1 MHGPCQERKGKE
13 KTVSQSQA
21 PRKDIKSFSRLKE
34 EEEEEGSL
42 AYTMLHQHMA
52 TSPEILEV

>member
-1 MHGPCQERKGKE
+1 MQGKV
-13 KTVSQSQA
+13 KKVSQSQA
-21 PRKDIKSFSRLKE
+21 PRKEIKSVSILKEE

-52 TSPEILEV
+52 TLPEIVEV